1 VSTRNAWVQHLLH
14 AQQRCS
20 DGLRAAVAPP
30 LRRLR
35 PAGGY
40 PRPAGEWRFGAQHVP
55 QYLPAD
61 WYDRH
66 LHNLTGLNP
75 RLLRRL
81 AAVKLVQLTQ
91 GGSQQAAARRLGL
104 PPGRCPAAAASG
116 VQRWARDE
124 ANSARLHA
132 ALHAL
137 AAELDATPA
146 GDLVDYD
153 RRRGALHAWSF
164 PAQDWHELVASLH
177 QRQDAREQASIE
189 WSERERRAASVL
201 VWARVTQGEH
211 RFAPLILHDQQA
223 PGRSNLAQLVGLA
236 VRQGRAGRPHHHY
249 PALLAALDAYADQ
262 LATRIDAGWPAD
274 LGRSGQPESASRAN

>member
-1 VSTRNAWVQHLLH
+1 VSARNTWLQHLLR
-14 AQQRCS
+14 AQAHCS
-20 DGLRAAVAPP
+20 EGLRAAIAPQ
-30 LRRLR
+30 LHRLR
-35 PAGGY
+35 PSSSHLRP
-40 PRPAGEWRFGAQHVP
+40 PRPYRFGAQHVP

-61 WYDRH
+61 WYGRH
-66 LHNLTGLNP
+66 FHDLTGLNP

-104 PPGRCPAAAASG
+104 PPGRCPAAAASD

-164 PAQDWHELVASLH
+164 PAQDWHELAASLRRRRDAGGRASADWGDRK
-177 QRQDAREQASIE
+177 RQ
-189 WSERERRAASVL
+189 AASVL

-211 RFAPLILHDQQA
+211 RFAPLVLHDQQA

-236 VRQGRAGRPHHHY
+236 IRQSRTGRPGHHY
-249 PALLAALDAYADQ
+249 AALMTALDAYADQ
-262 LATRIDAGWPAD
+262 LAARIDAG
-274 LGRSGQPESASRAN
+274 